1 MKWTEVTSETL
12 HRRADDRP
20 TRIQLPRLPRSRCHL
35 RGKGH
40 EVVNPAELPAPD
52 DPTWEN
58 YLRGALRAMLT
69 CEAVVLLP
77 GWVRSNGARLERMVA
92 DRLRIQVYDYAHF
105 EITEEK

>member
-1 MKWTEVTSETL
+1 MKIYIAGPMTG
-12 HRRADDRP
+12 
-20 TRIQLPRLPRSRCHL
+20 LPEYNFLAFHAAAAHL

-52 DPTWEN
+52 DPTWPN

-92 DRLRIQVYDYAHF
+92 DRLRMHVYDYAHF

>member
-1 MKWTEVTSETL
+1 MKLYIAGPMTG
-12 HRRADDRP
+12 
-20 TRIQLPRLPRSRCHL
+20 LPEYNFPAFHAAAANL

-77 GWVRSNGARLERMVA
+77 GWVKSNGARLERMVA
-92 DRLRIQVYDYAHF
+92 DRLRMPVYDYAHF
-105 EITEEK
+105 EITGEK